1 MLRCIGEQVLARLVD
16 LAFELELL
24 CNHDTV
30 AAEGVLVMM
39 MMIGVLGRVD
49 YDGHSAPNVAG
60 AKQNQA
66 PHDERRP

>member
-24 CNHDTV
+24 CNQDTV
-30 AAEGVLVMM
+30 AAEGILVM
-39 MMIGVLGRVD
+39 MMIGVLGRVN
-49 YDGHSAPNVAG
+49 YDGHSAPDVAG
-60 AKQNQA
+60 AKQNQV